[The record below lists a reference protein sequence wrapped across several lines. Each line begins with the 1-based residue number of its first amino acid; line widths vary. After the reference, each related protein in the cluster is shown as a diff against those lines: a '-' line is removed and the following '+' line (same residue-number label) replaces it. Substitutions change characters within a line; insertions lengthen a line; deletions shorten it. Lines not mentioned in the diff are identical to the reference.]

1 MFVQNIEGDKKI
13 IMVFSKVASSL
24 SVSSYCFTC
33 IWSRDEIR
41 LRNCY
46 IARFLPGSALSY

>member
-13 IMVFSKVASSL
+13 IMVFSKVASCL

-41 LRNCY
+41 LRYCY